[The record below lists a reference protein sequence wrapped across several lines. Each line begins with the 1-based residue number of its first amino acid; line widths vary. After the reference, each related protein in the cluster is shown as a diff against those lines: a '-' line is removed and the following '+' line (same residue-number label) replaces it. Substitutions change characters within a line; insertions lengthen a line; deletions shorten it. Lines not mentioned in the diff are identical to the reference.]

1 MRQKKGVLTKVVV
14 FFGFQKLMEVLVPP
28 KEAWMR
34 QNVSDP
40 KLNVCHMGNVVGW
53 VLFCGGS
60 VLDAVGG

>member
-1 MRQKKGVLTKVVV
+1 M
-14 FFGFQKLMEVLVPP
+14 PP